1 MATATY
7 QVVASSMAGDAEGIH
22 RDRFSHTPGMKTAC
36 DPGDRARD
44 HHLQW
49 REDLDL
55 MTQLNPPGADRQ

>member
-1 MATATY
+1 
-7 QVVASSMAGDAEGIH
+7 MAGDAEGIH
-22 RDRFSHTPGMKTAC
+22 RDRFSHTPGMNTAC

-55 MTQLNPPGADRQ
+55 MTQLNPPGAGRQ